1 MQEDNETHTICRSC
15 GKTLLLSQV
24 GPCPN
29 CGGMGKIVTYTA
41 NVTVG
46 LKAAGTTLVN
56 SDVRRI
62 EESLAENEK
71 GIWRTFTNYL
81 KNNIL
86 IDGFEIGFPSGFKVM
101 FKVKQNNSERE

>member
-1 MQEDNETHTICRSC
+1 MQEDNKTQNICKNC
-15 GKTLLLSQV
+15 GRTLLPSHV

-29 CGGMGKIVTYTA
+29 CGGMGKVVTYTA

-62 EESLAENEK
+62 EERLAENEK
-71 GIWRTFTNYL
+71 GVWHTMTNYL
-81 KNNIL
+81 KNNVV
-86 IDGFEIGFPSGFKVM
+86 IDGFEIGFPSGLKVM
-101 FKVKQNNSERE
+101 FKVKQDNSNKE